1 MIYDTVFVSDIHLGT
16 DRCNTVKFLEFI
28 KNIQTKK
35 LVFVGDVIDIYC
47 MEKYN
52 TRWNK
57 EHTKSIHEIIKH
69 IKNGTE
75 VIYLLGNHDADF
87 RRYCDFQHKN
97 FLMCDQYV
105 HIDSKQ
111 NKFLCV
117 HGDQHSKFSSGS
129 WKQLIFNKGYELI
142 TPLSIWLNRF
152 FRFSLVHYLKG
163 TIDGKKYIEQYEND
177 IANYCRSRGDFTG
190 VICGHIHHANIRNFG
205 DVTYMCCGDFVDT
218 CSAIL
223 EKDGNYTLQTYND

>member
-16 DRCNTVKFLEFI
+16 DRCNTDKFLEFI
-28 KNIQTKK
+28 KNIETKK

-57 EHTKSIHEIIKH
+57 EHTKSVHEIIKH

-75 VIYLLGNHDADF
+75 VIYILGNHDADF
-87 RRYCDFQHKN
+87 RRYCDFQHEN
-97 FLMCDQYV
+97 FLLCNQYV

-111 NKFLCV
+111 NKFLCI
-117 HGDQHSKFSSGS
+117 HGDQNSKFSSGS
-129 WKQLIFNKGYELI
+129 WKQLFFNKGYELI

-152 FRFSLVHYLKG
+152 FRFSLVHYLKS
-163 TIDGKKYIEQYEND
+163 TINGKKYIEQYEND

-190 VICGHIHHANIRNFG
+190 VICGHIHHANIRNF
-205 DVTYMCCGDFVDT
+205 DDITYMCCGDFVDT

-223 EKDGNYTLQTYND
+223 EKDGNYTLQKYND

>member
-16 DRCNTVKFLEFI
+16 DRCNTDKFLEFI

-57 EHTKSIHEIIKH
+57 KHTKSVHEIIKH

-75 VIYLLGNHDADF
+75 VIYILGNHDADF
-87 RRYCDFQHKN
+87 RRYCDFQHEN
-97 FLMCDQYV
+97 FLMCNQYV

-111 NKFLCV
+111 NKFLCI

-129 WKQLIFNKGYELI
+129 WKQLFFNKGYELI

-152 FRFSLVHYLKG
+152 FRFSLVHYLKN
-163 TIDGKKYIEQYEND
+163 TINGKRYIEQYETD
-177 IANYCRSRGDFTG
+177 IANYCKSRGDFSG
-190 VICGHIHHANIRNFG
+190 VICGHIHHANIRNF
-205 DVTYMCCGDFVDT
+205 DDITYMCCGDFVDT

-223 EKDGNYTLQTYND
+223 EKDGNYTLQKYND

>member
-16 DRCNTVKFLEFI
+16 DRCNTDKFLEFI

-57 EHTKSIHEIIKH
+57 KHTKSVHEIIKH
-69 IKNGTE
+69 IRNGTE
-75 VIYLLGNHDADF
+75 VVYILGNHDADF
-87 RRYCDFQHKN
+87 RRYCDFQHEN
-97 FLMCDQYV
+97 FLMCNQYV

-111 NKFLCV
+111 NKFLCI

-129 WKQLIFNKGYELI
+129 WKQLFFNKGYELI

-152 FRFSLVHYLKG
+152 FRFSLVHYLKS
-163 TIDGKKYIEQYEND
+163 TINGKKYIDQYEND
-177 IANYCRSRGDFTG
+177 IANYCKSRGDFSG
-190 VICGHIHHANIRNFG
+190 VICGHIHHANIRNF
-205 DVTYMCCGDFVDT
+205 DDITYMCCGDFVDT

-223 EKDGNYTLQTYND
+223 EKDGNYTLQKYND